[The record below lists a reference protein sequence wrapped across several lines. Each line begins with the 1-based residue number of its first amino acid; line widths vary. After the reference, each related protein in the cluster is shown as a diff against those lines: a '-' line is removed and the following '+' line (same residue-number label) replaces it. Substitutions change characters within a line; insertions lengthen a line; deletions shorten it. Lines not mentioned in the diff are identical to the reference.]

1 MRVVGCETVGPSYYF
16 GYVFVSA
23 PANTSSVLHV
33 YVGVVYK
40 TWGVLHQS
48 GEEQGSGSI
57 DLRLKE
63 IEADPYSVGVGR
75 RWEVSQA
82 VHIASL
88 MFCKVK
94 V

>member
-1 MRVVGCETVGPSYYF
+1 MYY
-16 GYVFVSA
+16 S
-23 PANTSSVLHV
+23 
-33 YVGVVYK
+33 
-40 TWGVLHQS
+40 QS
-48 GEEQGSGSI
+48 GEEQGSRSI

-82 VHIASL
+82 VHVASL